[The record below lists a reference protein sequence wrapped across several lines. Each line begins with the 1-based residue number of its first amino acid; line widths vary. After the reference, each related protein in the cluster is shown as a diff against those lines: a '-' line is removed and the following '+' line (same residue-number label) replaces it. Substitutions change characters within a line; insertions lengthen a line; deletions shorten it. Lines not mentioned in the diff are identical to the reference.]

1 MKKIGSILI
10 IIVLIASCALL
21 VGCGAKKT
29 ELDMVKDKISYV
41 QTGLYAG
48 KNDSFNVCLSIGKNE
63 GMFIADGKSGNLE
76 NFCKLSLKPMKVDML
91 AKTFTYKITGEAG
104 TVSGEFKK
112 EVLGNNLVSEIKD
125 IAKVGKIKDIDIVFD
140 DKTDKVVLENK
151 MTGMTWDT
159 ALQIAFDNDKE
170 SIMKDIV
177 DKVYCKEVYIKFIN
191 DITNGNSYY
200 WYVAFIASNEKY
212 TAILIDPLTS
222 KILTKKSL

>member
-1 MKKIGSILI
+1 
-10 IIVLIASCALL
+10 
-21 VGCGAKKT
+21 
-29 ELDMVKDKISYV
+29 
-41 QTGLYAG
+41 
-48 KNDSFNVCLSIGKNE
+48 
-63 GMFIADGKSGNLE
+63 
-76 NFCKLSLKPMKVDML
+76 
-91 AKTFTYKITGEAG
+91 
-104 TVSGEFKK
+104 
-112 EVLGNNLVSEIKD
+112 
-125 IAKVGKIKDIDIVFD
+125 VFD
-140 DKTDKVVLENK
+140 NKTDKVVLENK